1 MSTFDP
7 LPLISDTPAM
17 TSTDLY
23 DSIVRRMA
31 DLGEE
36 SLLLLS
42 QYISFLKWQEEQWRE
57 WTDVD
62 AADEPADEAESRQAG
77 SIDRRTRW
85 VYDFIEHFGEATVTS
100 TQAPDGMEVRVGPAM
115 CGLEQRVAIWQHPP
129 VAGAS
134 VVQYQLTIPA
144 DAGRLRLR
152 TKIGIR
158 NGSLIAETPDNLVA
172 FRFYVNG
179 VRLWSAAKKTTA
191 WDDVTVE
198 LPSVAGEFVTLQ
210 FVTDGLGDSRWNW
223 AVWGTP
229 LLIGE

>member
-1 MSTFDP
+1 MP
-7 LPLISDTPAM
+7 
-17 TSTDLY
+17 STDLY
-23 DSIVRRMA
+23 DSIIRRTA
-31 DLGEE
+31 DLSEE
-36 SLLLLS
+36 SLLQLS
-42 QYISFLKWQEEQWRE
+42 QYIAFLKWQEEQWRE
-57 WTDVD
+57 WADVD
-62 AADEPADEAESRQAG
+62 NADDAEAADDWPRRARDERH
-77 SIDRRTRW
+77 TRW
-85 VYDFIEHFGEATVTS
+85 VYDFVEHFDEATVTA
-100 TQAPDGMEVRVGPAM
+100 TQASDGMEVRVGPAM

-134 VVQYQLTIPA
+134 VVQFQLTAPA

-152 TKIGIR
+152 VKVGIR

-179 VRLWSAAKKTTA
+179 VRLWSATKKTTT